1 MMILRY
7 IESLLVR
14 QINWLRVLNRETGFI
29 SQGSTAAGPPPS
41 HSSGCDSWR
50 SRSCAAGICMLHS
63 CIIQGVPSSQTW
75 QRRLHVNTCHI
86 LRQTLFQ
93 AGENQNQ
100 WPIDSRRTWQSMA
113 PFGWAVQS
121 CAPSFGS
128 STVVSLPDAA
138 NFFFLLAPQE
148 GGMWHNVTMDVD
160 GCGWISSWYGRISE
174 IVSANISNHH
184 WFEELLCSGL
194 RLCSEQLEGH
204 HRSSEKSASPNTYIQ
219 FNHTFFNWGTVMNSV
234 DLMEVLLAWTALSER
249 GTSNARVRLMFVRAD
264 EGRMDM
270 LKRLPRRPCRKHP
283 SCLFGL
289 GLLLESAEIFL
300 ILGVAEI
307 CGGALHHC
315 CHQCKSQL
323 SHCTRYKGKRN
334 KQLNSIRS

>member
-204 HRSSEKSASPNTYIQ
+204 HRSSEIKVLLQTHIYNSIIHFSTEAPWWTVWIWWKSCLPGQRWASGVLRMQGFVWCLWGQMRAEWICLRDSRGDPVANTQAACLALVYFLNLLKSSWYWVLQRYAEVHCITAATNASPN
-219 FNHTFFNWGTVMNSV
+219 S
-234 DLMEVLLAWTALSER
+234 LTALGIKE
-249 GTSNARVRLMFVRAD
+249 
-264 EGRMDM
+264 
-270 LKRLPRRPCRKHP
+270 
-283 SCLFGL
+283 
-289 GLLLESAEIFL
+289 
-300 ILGVAEI
+300 
-307 CGGALHHC
+307 
-315 CHQCKSQL
+315 
-323 SHCTRYKGKRN
+323 KGI
-334 KQLNSIRS
+334 NS